1 MLARHPELAGLLYQP
16 IHRSRLGEE
25 RGGEKLHYPLP
36 VFGRRDGRFTSHYSR
51 TYVEAAQEMPGVPRM
66 SDEQWRGLDCLHD
79 LADEA
84 CLEFRL
90 RPGDMQFVN
99 NHVIYHARTAYRDA
113 AEAGGRLLHRLWLS
127 MPNSRA
133 LPPDQAVLWGNV
145 GAGQLRGGI
154 GQD

>member
-1 MLARHPELAGLLYQP
+1 MGSSPKSWDEAAENAVRTASKTINNITGVEVEHMTAKVE
-16 IHRSRLGEE
+16 
-25 RGGEKLHYPLP
+25 GGEIVSYKTT
-36 VFGRRDGRFTSHYSR
+36 VKIVDFGVSK
-51 TYVEAAQEMPGVPRM
+51 
-66 SDEQWRGLDCLHD
+66 HD